1 MHENDR
7 DDAELLSALMDDEL
21 SSRERGAL
29 FRRLER
35 EPALQARWARYHAA
49 RAALTAGAVQLAPGF
64 SDRVRDAREREPS
77 VLAPGR
83 AAAPRPAWVRP
94 LAGVAIAA
102 SVALVAIGGLSLLR
116 GPLAPEPSI
125 TVADGGRTAVSDHD
139 PAAITPVAASTRPGA
154 AETTTEPVRKRL
166 LLYLASHNEYAGAV
180 EVPTV
185 IPYGRL
191 GSLNAGQ

>member
-21 SSRERGAL
+21 SPGERDAL
-29 FRRLER
+29 FRRLQR
-35 EPALQARWARYHAA
+35 EPALQARWTRYHAA
-49 RAALTAGAVQLAPGF
+49 RAALTTGAVRLAPGF
-64 SDRVRDAREREPS
+64 SDRVRDERAREPS
-77 VLAPGR
+77 VLAPERTGVQ
-83 AAAPRPAWVRP
+83 RPPWLRP

-102 SVALVAIGGLSLLR
+102 SVALLAIGGLTLLR
-116 GPLAPEPSI
+116 GPMSPEPPIS
-125 TVADGGRTAVSDHD
+125 VADGGGAAVPDHD
-139 PAAITPVAASTRPGA
+139 PAAITPVAVATGQRA
-154 AETTTEPVRKRL
+154 ADGTTEPVRKRL
-166 LLYLASHNEYAGAV
+166 LLYLASHNEYADTL

>member
-1 MHENDR
+1 MHETDR

-21 SSRERGAL
+21 SPRERDAL
-29 FRRLER
+29 LRRLEH
-35 EPALQARWARYHAA
+35 EPGLQARWTRYHAA
-49 RAALTAGAVQLAPGF
+49 RAALTTGAVRLAPGF
-64 SDRVRDAREREPS
+64 GDRVRGEREREPS

-83 AAAPRPAWVRP
+83 AAASRPVWIRP

-102 SVALVAIGGLSLLR
+102 SVALVAVGGLTLLR
-116 GPLAPEPSI
+116 GPLAPAPPM
-125 TVADGGRTAVSDHD
+125 TVAGGGGTAVTDHD
-139 PAAITPVAASTRPGA
+139 PAAITPVAVATRQGA
-154 AETTTEPVRKRL
+154 GEVTAGPVRKRL
-166 LLYLASHNEYAGAV
+166 LLYLVSHNEYADTV